1 MMKKNSP
8 KRICILCEGFEE
20 FDYITKLNSLGV
32 WDSAYTITVKNAK
45 GLDNIAPVYQNEF
58 HSDNFDLIVIFCD
71 TELPPY
77 MQFRNLIKKIDAFH
91 DKKVSKNIVF
101 FSNPCS
107 MQVILSHFEAVS
119 LTTNSK
125 VLNTPLISKFTGLNH
140 YSARREQ
147 RARLMSRINAQNY
160 AVMRANISSIS
171 TNFRENP
178 SSNFLSLAL
187 KLECPNTGWVTRL
200 ARRIDG

>member
-1 MMKKNSP
+1 MTKSSA

-20 FDYITKLNSLGV
+20 FDYIQKLCSLNV
-32 WDSAYTITVKNAK
+32 WDAAYNITVKNAK

-77 MQFRNLIKKIDAFH
+77 SQFRNLLKKINDFH
-91 DKKVSKNIVF
+91 DKKVAKSIVF

-119 LTTNSK
+119 LTTNNK
-125 VLNTPLISKFTGLNH
+125 ALNTPLIGKFTGLSH

-147 RARLMSRINAQNY
+147 RARLMARIDRENY
-160 AVMRANISSIS
+160 AVMRANISSLPVDYRI
-171 TNFRENP
+171 NP
-178 SSNFLSLAL
+178 STNFLSLVL
-187 KLECPNTGWVTRL
+187 KLECPDTKWVNRL
-200 ARRIDG
+200 VRRIEG